1 MSRRNKRPL
10 GYTQK
15 EHTFNADVP
24 LSIPVYEQAIVG
36 YSHSGYSGDY
46 PGYTGPGIPDI
57 TLARS
62 NRQPDTNNYLGVNYF
77 QLEIT
82 RTPTVTYFCQTANL
96 PSLTLT
102 PVEQPSTLGLRPKW
116 IGCQYAYE
124 DLQVSFLVDEDMRNW
139 LEVYR
144 WMEEIG
150 NLENN
155 DSVIAE
161 TQTMDFFSDITLLIT
176 NSSYKPKYRVQ
187 FKKAFPIA
195 ISSIQFNTA
204 SMDTEPIIATATF
217 TYDSYT
223 IKTLTE
229 N

>member
-1 MSRRNKRPL
+1 MARRFRNL
-10 GYTQK
+10 GYSQDEIK
-15 EHTFNADVP
+15 HLDDVP
-24 LSIPVYEQAIVG
+24 LSIPAYTQAIEG
-36 YSHSGYSGDY
+36 YSSTGYTGSY
-46 PGYTGPGIPDI
+46 PGYTGPGMPDI

-62 NRQPDTNNYLGVNYF
+62 GRIPDTNNYLGVNYF

-102 PVEQPSTLGLRPKW
+102 PVEQPGTLGVRPKW
-116 IGCQYAYE
+116 IGGQYAYE

-139 LEVYR
+139 MEVYR

-155 DSVIAE
+155 DMVIAE
-161 TQTMDFFSDITLLIT
+161 KQTMDFFSDITLLVT
-176 NSSYKPKYRVQ
+176 NSSYKPQYRVQ

-195 ISSIQFNTA
+195 ISGIQFNTA
-204 SMDTEPIIATATF
+204 SMDTEPILATATF